1 MSTACSRHCPW
12 LNILLECHAS
22 KGACEVQYLQGAQEG
37 ISSLRGKDVGR
48 RAAWLSCLLRAD
60 YSQLI
65 RLSCIA

>member
-1 MSTACSRHCPW
+1 MSTACSRQCPW
-12 LNILLECHAS
+12 LNNLLECHAS
-22 KGACEVQYLQGAQEG
+22 TGACEVQYLQGAQEG
-37 ISSLRGKDVGR
+37 ISSLRDVGC